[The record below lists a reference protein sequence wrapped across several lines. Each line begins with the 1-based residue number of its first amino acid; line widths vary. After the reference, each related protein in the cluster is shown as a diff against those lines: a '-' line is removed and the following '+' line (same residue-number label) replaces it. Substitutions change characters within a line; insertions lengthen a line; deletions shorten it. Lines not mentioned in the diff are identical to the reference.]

1 MPQKVKNM
9 MSNRNVYIVI
19 AIAAVILIIAFAL
32 IANNITKSKSNEVPK
47 NQDTK
52 DLMKS
57 QSVTDPVISGDQ
69 QKPNPPTPPQLETPK
84 IK

>member
-1 MPQKVKNM
+1 MPQKVKNLI
-9 MSNRNVYIVI
+9 SNRKVYILI
-19 AIAAVILIIAFAL
+19 AIAAAALLIAFGV
-32 IANNITKSKSNEVPK
+32 IAYNITKSKSTDVSK
-47 NQDTK
+47 AQDTK
-52 DLMKS
+52 DQIKS

>member
-1 MPQKVKNM
+1 MPQKVKNLM
-9 MSNRNVYIVI
+9 TNRNIYIVI
-19 AIAAVILIIAFAL
+19 AIAAAILLVAFAI
-32 IANNITKSKSNEVPK
+32 IANNITKTKSTDVPK
-47 NQDTK
+47 TQDTK
-52 DLMKS
+52 DQIKS